1 MSQAEKIY
9 QINGLKID
17 PLLFTFKFSCR
28 CNGECCYYGVY
39 TDKHESE
46 LILSLKDKLIPL
58 MDETQSKNVEDWFE
72 DEQEDDDFDSGIAV
86 GTEVINGK
94 CAFLDKNGL
103 CVIQSLAINEGK
115 HPWDYKPVYC
125 YLFPITI
132 YEKSLTLDNEHID
145 RLKQCNRT
153 NESGTNIIDFCKD
166 ELTRFL
172 GESGYQTLLNY
183 RDEYLADSGVGKNDK
198 R

>member
-1 MSQAEKIY
+1 MTPSEKIY

-17 PLLFTFKFSCR
+17 PQLFTFKFSCR

-39 TDKHESE
+39 TDKTESE
-46 LILSLKDKLIPL
+46 KILSLKDKLIPL
-58 MDETQSKNVEDWFE
+58 MDETQSKNISDWFE
-72 DEQEDDDFDSGIAV
+72 EPQEDDDFESGIAV

-115 HPWDYKPVYC
+115 HPWDYKPLYC

-132 YEKSLTLDNEHID
+132 FEKALTLDNEHID
-145 RLKQCNRT
+145 RLKKCNRS
-153 NESGTNIIDFCKD
+153 NENGTTIIDFCKD

-172 GESGYQTLLNY
+172 GEEGYKKLLQFKEEFLNG
-183 RDEYLADSGVGKNDK
+183 RNE
-198 R
+198 

>member
-1 MSQAEKIY
+1 MTPTEKVY
-9 QINGLKID
+9 EINGLKID
-17 PLLFTFKFSCR
+17 PQLFTFKFGCR

-39 TDKHESE
+39 TDKYEHER
-46 LILSLKDKLIPL
+46 ILTLKDKLIPL
-58 MDETQSKNVEDWFE
+58 MDETQSKDVSTWFE
-72 DEQEDDDFDSGIAV
+72 EPEPDDDFESGVAV

-115 HPWDYKPVYC
+115 HPWDYKPLYC

-132 YEKSLTLDNEHID
+132 FEKSLTIDDDHID

-153 NESGTNIIDFCKD
+153 NENGTTIIDFCKA
-166 ELTRFL
+166 ELIRFL
-172 GESGYQTLLNY
+172 GEEGYKELETYRIDYLNNLNSK
-183 RDEYLADSGVGKNDK
+183 EKV
-198 R
+198 

>member
-1 MSQAEKIY
+1 MTSPEKVY

-17 PLLFTFKFSCR
+17 PQLFTYKFGCQ

-39 TDKHESE
+39 TDKAEHEK
-46 LILSLKDKLIPL
+46 ILSLKDKLIPL
-58 MDETQSKNVEDWFE
+58 MDETQSKDITTWFE
-72 DEQEDDDFDSGIAV
+72 EPQEDDDFDSGIAV

-94 CAFLDKNGL
+94 CVFLDKNGL

-115 HPWDYKPVYC
+115 HPWDYKPLYC

-132 YEKSLTLDNEHID
+132 YEKTLTLDDDHIN
-145 RLKQCNRT
+145 RLKVCNRA
-153 NESGTNIIDFCKD
+153 NGEGTLIIDFCKD

-172 GESGYQTLLNY
+172 GEEGYAKLLEF
-183 RDEYLADSGVGKNDK
+183 REDYLNKDMK
-198 R
+198 

>member
-1 MSQAEKIY
+1 MKESEKIY

-17 PLLFTFKFSCR
+17 PKLFTFKFGCR

-39 TDKHESE
+39 TDKAEHEK
-46 LILSLKDKLIPL
+46 IISLKDKLIPL
-58 MDETQSKNVEDWFE
+58 MDETQSKNVDDWFE
-72 DEQEDDDFDSGIAV
+72 EPEADDDFESGIAV

-94 CAFLDKNGL
+94 CTFLDKNGL

-115 HPWDYKPVYC
+115 HPWEYKPLYC

-132 YEKSLTLDNEHID
+132 FEKALTLDDEHID
-145 RLKQCNRT
+145 RLKQCNRA
-153 NESGTNIIDFCKD
+153 NETGASIIDFCKN
-166 ELTRFL
+166 ELVRFL
-172 GESGYQTLLNY
+172 GEDGYQQLL
-183 RDEYLADSGVGKNDK
+183 RLREEYLSERDNENGK

>member
-1 MSQAEKIY
+1 MTSVEKVY
-9 QINGLKID
+9 HINGLKID
-17 PLLFTFKFSCR
+17 PQLFTFKFSCR

-39 TDKHESE
+39 TDKTESE
-46 LILSLKDKLIPL
+46 NILSLKDKLIPL
-58 MDETQSKNVEDWFE
+58 MDETQSKNSSGWFE
-72 DEQEDDDFDSGIAV
+72 EPQEDNDFESGIAV

-115 HPWDYKPVYC
+115 HPWDYKPLYC
-125 YLFPITI
+125 YLFPVTI
-132 YEKSLTLDNEHID
+132 YEGALTLDDDHIN

-153 NESGTNIIDFCKD
+153 NENGTTIIDFCKD

-172 GESGYQTLLNY
+172 GEEGYNKLIEFREDY
-183 RDEYLADSGVGKNDK
+183 FKEKNK
-198 R
+198 

>member
-1 MSQAEKIY
+1 MTPAEKNY

-17 PLLFTFKFSCR
+17 PQLFTFKFGCR

-39 TDKHESE
+39 TDKFEHEK
-46 LILSLKDKLIPL
+46 ILTLKDKLIPL
-58 MDETQSKNVEDWFE
+58 MDETQSKDTSTWFE
-72 DEQEDDDFDSGIAV
+72 EPQEDDDFDSGIAV

-115 HPWDYKPVYC
+115 HPWDYKPLYC

-132 YEKSLTLDNEHID
+132 YEKTLTLDDDHIN
-145 RLKQCNRT
+145 RLKVCNRA
-153 NESGTNIIDFCKD
+153 NEDGTIIIDFCKT

-172 GESGYQTLLNY
+172 GEEGYAKLLEF
-183 RDEYLADSGVGKNDK
+183 REDYLKEEVK
-198 R
+198 

>member
-1 MSQAEKIY
+1 MTSPEQVY

-17 PLLFTFKFSCR
+17 PQLFTYKFGCQ

-39 TDKHESE
+39 TDKAEHEK
-46 LILSLKDKLIPL
+46 ILSLKDKLIPL
-58 MDETQSKNVEDWFE
+58 MDETQSKDITTWFE
-72 DEQEDDDFDSGIAV
+72 EPQEDDDFDSGIAV

-115 HPWDYKPVYC
+115 HPWDYKPLYC

-132 YEKSLTLDNEHID
+132 YEKTLTLDDDHIN
-145 RLKQCNRT
+145 RLKVCNRA
-153 NESGTNIIDFCKD
+153 NGEGTLIIDFCKD

-172 GESGYQTLLNY
+172 GEEGYAKLLEF
-183 RDEYLADSGVGKNDK
+183 REDYLNKDMK
-198 R
+198 

>member
-1 MSQAEKIY
+1 MIPTEKIY

-17 PLLFTFKFSCR
+17 PQLFTFEFSCR

-39 TDKHESE
+39 ADKTESE
-46 LILSLKDKLIPL
+46 KILSLKDKLIPL
-58 MDETQSKNVEDWFE
+58 MDETQSKNVSEWFE
-72 DEQEDDDFDSGIAV
+72 EPQEDDDFESGIAV

-115 HPWDYKPVYC
+115 HPWDYKPLYC

-132 YEKSLTLDNEHID
+132 FEKTLTLDDEHID
-145 RLKQCNRT
+145 RLKKCNRS
-153 NESGTNIIDFCKD
+153 NENGTTIIDFCKD

-172 GESGYQTLLNY
+172 GEEGFKKLLQFKE
-183 RDEYLADSGVGKNDK
+183 EYLNGRNK
-198 R
+198 

>member
-1 MSQAEKIY
+1 MTSPENIY

-17 PLLFTFKFSCR
+17 PQLFTYKFGCQ

-39 TDKHESE
+39 TDKAEHEK
-46 LILSLKDKLIPL
+46 ILSLKDKLIPL
-58 MDETQSKNVEDWFE
+58 MDETQSKDITAWFE
-72 DEQEDDDFDSGIAV
+72 EPQEDDDFDSGIAV

-115 HPWDYKPVYC
+115 HPWDYKPLYC

-132 YEKSLTLDNEHID
+132 YEKTLTLDDDHIN
-145 RLKQCNRT
+145 RLKQCNRS
-153 NESGTNIIDFCKD
+153 NGDGTTIIDFCKD

-172 GESGYQTLLNY
+172 GEEGYATLLQF
-183 RDEYLADSGVGKNDK
+183 REDYLRKEIK
-198 R
+198 

>member
-1 MSQAEKIY
+1 MTQSEKIY

-17 PLLFTFKFSCR
+17 TQLFTFEFSCR

-39 TDKHESE
+39 ADKTESE
-46 LILSLKDKLIPL
+46 KILSLKDKLIPL
-58 MDETQSKNVEDWFE
+58 MDETQSKNVSEWFE
-72 DEQEDDDFDSGIAV
+72 EPQEDDDFESGIAV

-115 HPWDYKPVYC
+115 HPWDYKPLYC

-132 YEKSLTLDNEHID
+132 FEKTLTLDDEHID
-145 RLKQCNRT
+145 RLKKCNRS
-153 NESGTNIIDFCKD
+153 NENSTTIIDFCKD

-172 GESGYQTLLNY
+172 GEEGFKKLLQFKE
-183 RDEYLADSGVGKNDK
+183 EYLNGRNK
-198 R
+198 